1 MAKTKIMEGLHKRTL
16 SAWEP
21 IDENAQ
27 KIFRR
32 YKVGET
38 AYLGNT
44 IKRNIKFNGKYFK
57 VLALTFQNQD
67 LTNDS
72 ETFRKSVQ
80 IHAGFW
86 HWITLIDGAKQKES
100 DSISFENMDDLAFEE
115 LYNKVFDV
123 CLHILGLKSEELEM
137 ELLKFA

>member
-1 MAKTKIMEGLHKRTL
+1 MEGLHKRTL

-27 KIFRR
+27 KIFRS

-38 AYLGNT
+38 ACLGNT
-44 IKRNIKFNGKYFK
+44 IKKNNKFHGRYFEI
-57 VLALTFQNQD
+57 LDFTFQHQD
-67 LTNDS
+67 LTHAKK
-72 ETFRKSVQ
+72 TFSSSVQ

-86 HWITLIDGAKQKES
+86 HWITLIDGTKQKES

-123 CLHILGLKSEELEM
+123 CLHMLGLKSEELEM
-137 ELLKFA
+137 ELLKFT

>member
-1 MAKTKIMEGLHKRTL
+1 MKGLHKR
-16 SAWEP
+16 SYSGWEP

-38 AYLGNT
+38 ALLENT
-44 IKRNIKFNGKYFK
+44 IKRNVAFHGKYFK
-57 VLALTFQNQD
+57 VLELTFQNQD

-72 ETFRKSVQ
+72 NTFRKIVQ

-86 HWITLIDGAKQKES
+86 HWIKLIDGTSVKES
-100 DSISFENMDDLAFEE
+100 DSISFENMDDLKFED

-123 CLHILGLKSEELEM
+123 CLHILGLKSEELEL
-137 ELLKFA
+137 ELLKFS